1 MASEEFAVIGN
12 DSAIRGRLSFVLL
25 NIVGM
30 MFRKDV
36 YEIGRRVQSNN
47 WTIDCTEQLIKSQI
61 ETFYDKLRCTTSG

>member
-25 NIVGM
+25 IIVGM

-36 YEIGRRVQSNN
+36 YEIGRRVQSSN
-47 WTIDCTEQLIKSQI
+47 WTIDCKYRTINKI
-61 ETFYDKLRCTTSG
+61 TN